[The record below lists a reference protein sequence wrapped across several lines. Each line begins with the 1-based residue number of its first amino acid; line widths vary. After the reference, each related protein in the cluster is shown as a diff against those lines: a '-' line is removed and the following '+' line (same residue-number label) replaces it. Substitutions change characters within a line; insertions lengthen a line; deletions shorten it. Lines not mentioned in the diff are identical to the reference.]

1 MDELL
6 AERLTAVQALDQ
18 TLPVLT
24 QGATERRRFA
34 EALEAYERA
43 RQECPS

>member
-24 QGATERRRFA
+24 SGAKERDS
-34 EALEAYERA
+34 LEVLLAAYESA
-43 RQECPS
+43 RSACPA